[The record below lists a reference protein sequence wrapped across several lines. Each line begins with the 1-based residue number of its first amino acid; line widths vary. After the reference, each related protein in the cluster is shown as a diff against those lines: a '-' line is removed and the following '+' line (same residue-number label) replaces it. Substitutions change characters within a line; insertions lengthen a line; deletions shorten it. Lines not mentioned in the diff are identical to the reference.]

1 MAIQYAFLDRGPES
15 LIEVSELPVVEGI
28 AVAIRSTG
36 YEIGTDEV
44 LELAITDLA
53 GTELFCQR
61 VKPQNIESW
70 NDDRAS
76 GGITPESVAESPELY
91 QFEDEIIALFENA
104 PIVVA
109 EHSGFA
115 KEMIESSWVSLPA
128 FKGFDL
134 VEQFRA
140 SHATAEHPDQAAPAA
155 SLESI
160 AQYYEIA
167 FSGESTADLARTIAS
182 CYRCIVDEHARE
194 RANKGPDYW
203 AAYERE
209 QEEALRNDRQQQER
223 NRIQTVKS
231 LRVNAIMWLCAAAI
245 FSNLAVQLSIRG
257 FDVTFVIMSAAV
269 AVFAAV
275 RWIIALYRIFQL
287 RR

>member
-1 MAIQYAFLDRGPES
+1 MAIQYSFLDLGPES
-15 LIEVSELPVVEGI
+15 LSEVSELPVVEGI
-28 AVAIRSTG
+28 AVAIRTTG

-44 LELAITDLA
+44 VELSITDLA
-53 GTELFCQR
+53 GSELFCQR
-61 VKPQNIESW
+61 VKPQNIDSW
-70 NDDRAS
+70 NDERAS
-76 GGITPESVAESPELY
+76 GAITPESVAECPELY
-91 QFEDEIIALFENA
+91 QFEDEIISLFENA

-109 EHSGFA
+109 EHTGFT
-115 KEMIESSWVSLPA
+115 KDMIESSWVSLPT

-134 VEQFRA
+134 VEQFRS
-140 SHATAEHPDQAAPAA
+140 SHATAEHPDQTAPAA

-160 AQYYEIA
+160 AQYYGIA
-167 FSGESTADLARTIAS
+167 IEGEATTDLARAIAS

-194 RANKGPDYW
+194 RAKKSPDYW
-203 AAYERE
+203 SAYERE
-209 QEEALRNDRQQQER
+209 QEEARRNDRALQER

-257 FDVTFVIMSAAV
+257 FDVTFVIMAAAV